1 MYECPNCNGNLK
13 FDIISQKLYCF
24 HCNGT
29 MDPYLYQK
37 EKDALESP
45 FYDVN
50 VFSCPQCGGKLLTE
64 DTTAATFCNYCGS
77 STILDKR
84 LSKERRPKYI
94 IPFTKTLDDC
104 KASYEKMVKWTLFLP
119 KDLKDK
125 NHIEK
130 FRAIYMPYWT
140 YSFKKN
146 GKATFKGQQNTGS
159 YGGTYDCFNHYD
171 LECDVKAEYKDFY
184 FDASSS
190 FSDSLSNDLEPFDL
204 KQKKPFHPAFLS
216 GFYADCNDVKK
227 DWYREDAEDA
237 IKEHIKSQICATY
250 PFTTY
255 HCAEHIEE
263 YPLDE
268 TLKPEQVEE
277 ELVLLPI
284 WFLSYRKK
292 DRVAYA
298 VVNGQTG
305 KAAADLPIDLKK
317 FAISTLLWS
326 IPIIAL
332 LNLFLVLTP
341 TKLLL
346 TTMFLTIIFTI
357 LADKLG
363 TDVLIRESWQ
373 DKIIQTVYD
382 LNPFRPKHIIKETWK
397 TFWVIVSIFWQ
408 IPAYF
413 IAFAVVDSSLIQ
425 EFTEALFLGP
435 APNIN
440 PTQILFLLITLGHI
454 IIMGW
459 RLSREKTC
467 RKNEYIDEEIYKKT
481 WRQKYHMMLKLFL
494 AIIVAAIL
502 ILINPAPDYYF
513 YGCTIFCLLMIGL
526 TIWDLLKFQNLLTTR
541 KLPQLNKRGG
551 EDYA

>member
-1 MYECPNCNGNLK
+1 MYECPNCNANLK
-13 FDIISQKLYCF
+13 FDIIRQKLYCT
-24 HCNGT
+24 HCNNT

-50 VFSCPQCGGKLLTE
+50 IFSCPQCGGKLLTE

-94 IPFTKTLDDC
+94 IPFTKTREDC

-119 KDLKDK
+119 KELKDK

-130 FRAIYMPYWT
+130 FRSIYMPYWT

-159 YGGTYDCFNHYD
+159 FGGTYDCFNHYD
-171 LECDVKAEYKDFY
+171 LECDVKAEYNDFY

-237 IKEHIKSQICATY
+237 IKKDLKNQIEALH

-268 TLKPEQVEE
+268 TLKPEQIEE
-277 ELVLLPI
+277 ELVLLPV

-326 IPIIAL
+326 IPIIVL
-332 LNLFLVLTP
+332 LNMFLVLTP

-346 TTMFLTIIFTI
+346 TTMFLTIIFTL

-363 TDVLIRESWQ
+363 TDALIRESWQ

-397 TFWVIVSIFWQ
+397 TFWVIISIFWQ

-413 IAFAVVDSSLIQ
+413 IAFAIVDSSLIQ

-435 APNIN
+435 APNIR
-440 PTQILFLLITLGHI
+440 PIQILFPLIILGHI
-454 IIMGW
+454 TITGW

-481 WRQKYHMMLKLFL
+481 WRKKYHMMLKPFL
-494 AIIVAAIL
+494 SLIMATIL
-502 ILINPAPDYYF
+502 ILVNPAPDYYF

>member
-13 FDIISQKLYCF
+13 FDIISQKLYCA
-24 HCNGT
+24 HCNSS

-77 STILDKR
+77 STILAKR
-84 LSKERRPKYI
+84 LTKERRPKYI
-94 IPFTKTLDDC
+94 IPFTQTQEDC

-119 KDLKDK
+119 KELKDK
-125 NHIEK
+125 NHLEK

-159 YGGTYDCFNHYD
+159 FGGTYDCFDHYD
-171 LECDVKAEYKDFY
+171 LECDVKAEYNDFY

-237 IKEHIKSQICATY
+237 IKKDLKTQIDALP

-263 YPLDE
+263 YPLEE

-277 ELVLLPI
+277 ELILLPV

-326 IPIIAL
+326 IPIIVL

-341 TKLLL
+341 SKLLL
-346 TTMFLTIIFTI
+346 TTMLLTIIFTI

-382 LNPFRPKHIIKETWK
+382 LNPTRTKHMIKDTWDA
-397 TFWVIVSIFWQ
+397 FWVFFSFFWQ

-413 IAFAVVDSSLIQ
+413 IAFAIVDSSLIQ
-425 EFTEALFLGP
+425 EFTDALFLGP
-435 APNIN
+435 APNIR
-440 PTQILFLLITLGHI
+440 PTQILLLLITLGHI

-459 RLSREKTC
+459 RLSREKNC
-467 RKNEYIDEEIYKKT
+467 RKTEYIDEEIYKKT
-481 WRQKYHMMLKLFL
+481 WRKKYHMMLKLFL
-494 AIIVAAIL
+494 SIIVATIL
-502 ILINPAPDYYF
+502 ILVNPAPDYYF

-526 TIWDLLKFQNLLTTR
+526 TIYDLLKFQNLLTTR